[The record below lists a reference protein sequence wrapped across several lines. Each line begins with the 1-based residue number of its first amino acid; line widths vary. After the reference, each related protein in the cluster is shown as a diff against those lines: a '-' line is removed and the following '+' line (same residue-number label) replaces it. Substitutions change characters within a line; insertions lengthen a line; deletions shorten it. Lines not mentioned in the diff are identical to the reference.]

1 MIFPPLIFRST
12 DTKFSPVEVCKWG
25 ITGFP
30 SLQAS
35 TVFQSICFML
45 PSNIKSSTEG
55 KMNVEKSQPLRCG
68 NFIAIGCKEE
78 EHEEREEE

>member
-1 MIFPPLIFRST
+1 MMFPPYFRSM
-12 DTKFSPVEVCKWG
+12 DARFSPVEVCKRG

-35 TVFQSICFML
+35 TDFQSYCFML
-45 PSNIKSSTEG
+45 PSNVKSSTEG

-68 NFIAIGCKEE
+68 KFTAIGCKEE
-78 EHEEREEE
+78 EHEEQEE